1 MKRLLPVTLALSLVP
16 SVVHA
21 HPAGAS
27 LNGAVHGFTH
37 PLFGWDHLLAMLAVG
52 LWAAQRGGRS
62 VRVLPAT
69 FVGVMIAGGSLG
81 AAGISLPGVE
91 TGILASVLVLGAFIA
106 AAARFSLPVSAT
118 IIAVFALFHGHAHG
132 AEMPTS
138 VSGLFYGA
146 GFVAATA
153 LLHAAGVLAV
163 TSAESRLR
171 ARTPALVRLAG
182 ATIALAAVF
191 LGIR

>member
-1 MKRLLPVTLALSLVP
+1 MKRLLPVTLALSFVP
-16 SVVHA
+16 TVVHA

-27 LNGAVHGFTH
+27 LTGAVHGFTH

-62 VRVLPAT
+62 IWVLPAT
-69 FVGVMIAGGSLG
+69 FVGVMIAGGVLG
-81 AAGISLPGVE
+81 TAGISLPGVE

-118 IIAVFALFHGHAHG
+118 IVAVFALSHGHAHG

-138 VSGLFYGA
+138 VSGLSYGA

-163 TSAESRLR
+163 TSAESRLS
-171 ARTPALVRLAG
+171 ARTPALLRLAG